1 MTADAACF
9 CVRTV
14 NKTTDPI
21 GLAALLGL
29 ALWRSG
35 SHAHS
40 FAGSGEDA
48 QDLSGLLP
56 IAAEPVRYRGV
67 ELGDLAR
74 PEHPVLVAE
83 DEPHLADST

>member
-14 NKTTDPI
+14 NEHTDPI
-21 GLAALLGL
+21 GVAALLGL
-29 ALWRSG
+29 ALWRCG
-35 SHAHS
+35 SDAHS

-56 IAAEPVRYRGV
+56 IAAEPVRYRRV
-67 ELGDLAR
+67 EFGDLTG

-83 DEPHLADST
+83 DEPHLAG